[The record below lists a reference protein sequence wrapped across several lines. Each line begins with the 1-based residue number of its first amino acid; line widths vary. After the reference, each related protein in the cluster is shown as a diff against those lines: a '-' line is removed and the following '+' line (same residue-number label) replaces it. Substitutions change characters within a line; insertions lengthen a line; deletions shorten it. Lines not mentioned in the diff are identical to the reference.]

1 LAPWLALDGVA
12 DAPAPGHTLAL
23 ACAPDERSA
32 SLWLLG
38 ASPAQLP
45 KVLQHDL
52 TTLEPDSV
60 EAIKNALAAAN
71 RAVPFMWTSLDELR
85 LRFLRPQALR
95 LQALWRDP
103 THRPLRPLGGPS
115 LGLSVGLAAISAWL
129 RLPLPCDL
137 LASAALHADGATSGV
152 SGLGPKLEAVA
163 AAAPRVKRLLVAPP
177 DVDAARAAAQRAGCK
192 LNVVGVAN
200 LQDAVSACW
209 PDDDIRQ
216 HLGRLL
222 EDRAT
227 AQEIENSLFKICLGD
242 QRSALRWAPLYHA
255 AAQAHRALQDTEPT
269 RAWRMAYARAVA
281 ARYENRFE
289 PLELPSPNH
298 LAGLPLPQRLSL
310 AAHIAQHSA
319 SWGSP
324 NPAQALRWAE
334 GLLPPD
340 DLDAFPDHLK
350 LRGALGRLCAAMG
363 DLRAGLEHQR
373 AVLRGW
379 EALGMWSETSYAISE
394 GFRVA
399 AALGDPNALR
409 DLERDYQRAHTFGQN
424 PFMEFMDHHRC
435 RARLMVQ
442 GDGWCELTPREGAE
456 RLRALVRMER
466 KPDNLL
472 WLSRRWYVW
481 GLRACGAHEEARA
494 ALEAYLRD
502 PADHHIAHSQRAL
515 MRLDEALHDG
525 DPGRTQAALEAL
537 RGLYPQRFAFFCEA
551 ARRADHDE
559 ADWIARRSSW

>member
-1 LAPWLALDGVA
+1 MTQRVLVIVPFAMSPENLALRQAQLQGLELSSRLQFEFRPVKAGPVNYSSHHDFVLAEAANFEAGCRAQQEGFDAVCIDTMSDSGVA
-12 DAPAPGHTLAL
+12 
-23 ACAPDERSA
+23 
-32 SLWLLG
+32 
-38 ASPAQLP
+38 
-45 KVLQHDL
+45 
-52 TTLEPDSV
+52 
-60 EAIKNALAAAN
+60 
-71 RAVPFMWTSLDELR
+71 
-85 LRFLRPQALR
+85 ALR
-95 LQALWRDP
+95 SVLDIPVIGPGKVSMLTALMLG
-103 THRPLRPLGGPS
+103 HRFS
-115 LGLSVGLAAISAWL
+115 IITMA
-129 RLPLPCDL
+129 
-137 LASAALHADGATSGV
+137 
-152 SGLGPKLEAVA
+152 K
-163 AAAPRVKRLLVAPP
+163 
-177 DVDAARAAAQRAGCK
+177 
-192 LNVVGVAN
+192 
-200 LQDAVSACW
+200 
-209 PDDDIRQ
+209 
-216 HLGRLL
+216 
-222 EDRAT
+222 
-227 AQEIENSLFKICLGD
+227 
-242 QRSALRWAPLYHA
+242 RWAPLYHA

-269 RAWRMAYARAVA
+269 RAWRMAYAKAVA

-494 ALEAYLRD
+494 ALEGYLRD